1 MQISGLPKMRHYVG
15 FLHIRSHII
24 SCTLQV
30 AAILHSD
37 AMKISSLYIKLMK
50 DKTLTVLQGLIEHL
64 PQAMIEF
71 AHAANLS
78 VTTKVCRYIV
88 ECTVISVAVMFSNV
102 IPVAVV

>member
-1 MQISGLPKMRHYVG
+1 
-15 FLHIRSHII
+15 
-24 SCTLQV
+24 
-30 AAILHSD
+30 
-37 AMKISSLYIKLMK
+37 MKISSLYIKLMK

-88 ECTVISVAVMFSNV
+88 ECNVTSVAVMFSNIV
-102 IPVAVV
+102 